1 MVAKTNEGGLR
12 PSYLYELETQ
22 LADIGI
28 DLDVIIQDWPT
39 FVGELIS
46 YHNFDLCYVAITSN
60 AKDIDMRGVYNQD
73 GSLNLFGY
81 DTTMD
86 YSATYGTGINEWY
99 LQQGVLINPPD
110 SGYNMREVRPIIGS
124 RDPCPGDSSLTIG
137 LAVRKA
143 ISYGMDRV
151 EIDANVNNNTYSIYD
166 YPFSPGL
173 SWWQN
178 PSIIQYTHN
187 LTKAIE
193 YMELAGF
200 GLPTTIQRR
209 RLHQLHRPRQPLPLL
224 QPHQHLQQI
233 LQ

>member
-99 LQQGVLINPPD
+99 LQQGVLI
-110 SGYNMREVRPIIGS
+110 
-124 RDPCPGDSSLTIG
+124 LTIG